1 MPYTISTHNGSKIRR
16 QHNLR
21 NPNVVAK
28 QAHIREDGVHETW
41 YDQKPQDAYRE
52 IFDEAQEEYNRHQRE
67 IGRPGRCIK
76 SYYSEICKNSK
87 KHPVYEIIV
96 AIGSKSNPPPANV
109 AKEILREF
117 SDTWHVRNESLKMIG
132 SYYHLDEEGIGHVHI
147 DYIPVAHGYKNGM
160 KIQTGLARAL
170 NDIGFVGRS
179 SRDTAQI
186 QWQRRENQVLEELC
200 KVRGIEVEHPLEKGR
215 KHLSTED
222 YKLQQEFIKTRELL
236 ESQAKELKKLQD
248 DYEDLTQRYQ
258 NMLREGNR
266 RFLEYK
272 AQLERQEEQIKANEA
287 QIRTQKQVFEFL
299 GGDPSALI
307 GYFAKYNETQEES
320 IDFDELIRNA

>member
-1 MPYTISTHNGSKIRR
+1 MKSTISTHNGSAVSR

-21 NPNVVAK
+21 DPKVVSK
-28 QAHIREDGVHETW
+28 QPHIRPNGEHETW
-41 YDQKPQDAYRE
+41 VDEDPRKVYDELFGTAQK
-52 IFDEAQEEYNRHQRE
+52 EYNERQLAVGHPE
-67 IGRPGRCIK
+67 RCIG
-76 SYYSEICKNSK
+76 SYYNQIGKSAQ
-87 KHPVYEIIV
+87 KHTVYEMIIT
-96 AIGSKSNPPPANV
+96 IGNIQSTPDPDV
-109 AKEILREF
+109 AKEIMREF
-117 SDTWHVRNESLKMIG
+117 VDSWSARNGSLRLIG
-132 SYYHLDEEGIGHVHI
+132 AYYHNDEIGAPHTHI
-147 DYIPVAHGYKNGM
+147 SYIPYSSNYKRGM
-160 KIQTGLARAL
+160 STQTGLARAL

-222 YKLQQEFIKTRELL
+222 YKLQQELIKTRELL

-272 AQLERQEEQIKANEA
+272 AQLERQEEQIKANEE

-299 GGDPSALI
+299 GGDPSALM
-307 GYFAKYNETQEES
+307 GYFDKYNAPQEES